1 MSMLAKKV
9 AVADRPSKPIGTGQD
24 GVALLTVM
32 MIMLMLTL
40 LGISALTTTGLEN
53 RMAGFTLTGEEAA
66 AASDSCLGVGANLIR
81 QVLMPANVGTGTI
94 PLAFLS
100 TAGGPVPAA
109 NGLILYQEIY
119 GKNTAGVSTR
129 NSPDT
134 AAGAPNLVLAV
145 NAFAVNGDI
154 DFLYV
159 DNTTATGS
167 TGAPSTTSVY
177 QVNCVAT
184 NVALG
189 TSSSVTAVFACTIM
203 GGSTECSKKF

>member
-1 MSMLAKKV
+1 MSLMAKEV
-9 AVADRPSKPIGTGQD
+9 GVADRPSKPMGTGQD

-81 QVLMPANVGTGTI
+81 QALTPVNSGAI
-94 PLAFLS
+94 PPQFIPN
-100 TAGGPVPAA
+100 PVPVTNAV
-109 NGLILYQEIY
+109 ILHDEIY
-119 GKNTAGVSTR
+119 GKNAAGASTK

-134 AAGAPNLVLAV
+134 ATGVPNLVLAV
-145 NAFAVNGDI
+145 NAFTVNGDI

-159 DNTTATGS
+159 DNTTATG
-167 TGAPSTTSVY
+167 GAITSVY
-177 QVNCVAT
+177 QINCVAT

-189 TSSSVTAVFACTIM
+189 TTSSVTAVFACTLVA
-203 GGSTECSKKF
+203 GSTECSKKF

>member
-81 QVLMPANVGTGTI
+81 QVLMPANVGTGTM
-94 PLAFLS
+94 PLAFL
-100 TAGGPVPAA
+100 APGGPVPVA
-109 NGLILYQEIY
+109 NALILYQEIY
-119 GKNTAGVSTR
+119 GKNMAGVSTR

-145 NAFAVNGDI
+145 NGFAVNGDI

-184 NVALG
+184 NVASG
-189 TSSSVTAVFACTIM
+189 ASSSVTAVFACTIM